1 MTVETIV
8 SAPLGVAGEYP
19 SHDNKLGLG
28 GVHIFTN
35 IKARDLMWPEL
46 KDGNTVSLVGV
57 GENGFPSWYKW
68 ESNKWHFSGYFGGMV
83 LADVDGALTHVD
95 STAVFSSDFEI
106 QGAGDTGQG
115 VLLKLSAAIK
125 EEIAK
130 KAGAGA
136 ITVKDATKTAAGVS
150 EITIAEGLELVVDGS
165 DTTKATVRIAPQVF
179 GQGTPS
185 AYLAG
190 MTKDKIITAADSD
203 AIVFYDMPMT
213 EAGRG
218 IEVDVDK
225 YGIQDPTF
233 DDPNVTGGTPTEV
246 LATIGFNESA
256 PEDGRITFSVKFKQA
271 GQAEAYLK
279 NPNGK
284 VVVYA
289 RDVKQGQELKPMF
302 LAGLVQAKGIEYIR
316 FHVSHT
322 FKSSDLIIDHTQ
334 AFMCFQ
340 QLTGGWRSS
349 VARNTFEQK
358 SGITFT
364 PMIEH
369 FGENILS
376 TAGEFKADA
385 PLTGG
390 DAGAGWDDLDVIGLH
405 NLTKVQAGIVGGK
418 FAVKNNGTGIA
429 DFMVDMAADHH
440 KTRMLRGRNVRFDF
454 ELVDKNDG
462 WNLGLFAW
470 TGEADK
476 FGDLYST
483 RNNQAINLNSGFTQ
497 IANTF
502 ISEDV
507 VLGAHKAS
515 VSGIVPNDANN
526 VIAFLYPV
534 EAQAP
539 ITLQIQFASMSATPF
554 TAYMET
560 SPILTSELHL
570 HFSEVYARFVQNSQ
584 GFASLRYTYNAKEQ
598 PAPTGIQF
606 KGKAPI
612 TIDTAAN
619 QVGGSQAR
627 GGEGAY
633 KFNFAG
639 TVSISVSASASNETG
654 NDSTMA
660 LFFRK
665 VNPDN
670 SLGDEIPDS
679 RATWTIK
686 AGDKNV
692 EHALPAFL
700 LDVAT
705 GDRIAPR
712 VLESAVDGGYLECDS
727 DRQPLLE
734 TIFDI
739 KELTP

>member
-1 MTVETIV
+1 MTKKFGTNVY
-8 SAPLGVAGEYP
+8 APVVAGDDTEDDAVAAYG
-19 SHDNKLGLG
+19 DELGRTIHHFDTEKEKDTFTGKFKSRLYKSWCVVKDSSAWYEWT
-28 GVHIFTN
+28 GVQ
-35 IKARDLMWPEL
+35 E
-46 KDGNTVSLVGV
+46 DGT
-57 GENGFPSWYKW
+57 
-68 ESNKWHFSGYFGGMV
+68 
-83 LADVDGALTHVD
+83 DGAWSELD
-95 STAVFSSDFEI
+95 LGSPSSAGVTLK
-106 QGAGDTGQG
+106 GAGKQ
-115 VLLKLSAAIK
+115 
-125 EEIAK
+125 
-130 KAGAGA
+130 
-136 ITVKDATKTAAGVS
+136 AAGVT
-150 EITIAEGLELVVDGS
+150 EITVAEGLELVPDKDDS
-165 DTTKATVRIAPQVF
+165 TKAIVRIAPQVF

-203 AIVFYDMPMT
+203 AIVFYDMSMT
-213 EAGRG
+213 EAGTG

-246 LATIGFNESA
+246 LATIGFNGSA
-256 PEDGRITFSVKFKQA
+256 PEDGRITFSVKLKQA
-271 GQAEAYLK
+271 GQVEAYLK

-322 FKSSDLIIDHTQ
+322 FKNSDLVIDHTQ

-340 QLTGGWRSS
+340 QLTGSWRTS

-358 SGITFT
+358 AGITFT

-376 TAGEFKADA
+376 ADHEFKNDIA
-385 PLTGG
+385 LRGLNSYS
-390 DAGAGWDDLDVIGLH
+390 GWDDLDIIGLR
-405 NLTKVQAGIVGGK
+405 NLTKVQAGVDGGK
-418 FAVKNNGTGIA
+418 LIVKNDGVSVT

-440 KTRMLRGRNVRFDF
+440 KTRMLRGHNVRFDF
-454 ELVDKNDG
+454 ELVDKNNG

-483 RNNQAINLNSGFTQ
+483 RTNGAINLNANFTQ
-497 IANTF
+497 ITNTF
-502 ISEDV
+502 ISEDAISGV
-507 VLGAHKAS
+507 HKVS
-515 VSGIVPNDANN
+515 VSGVVPDSANN
-526 VIAFLYPV
+526 VIAFLYPIQ
-534 EAQAP
+534 AQAP
-539 ITLQIQFASMSATPF
+539 ITLQIQSASMSTAPF

-560 SPILTSELHL
+560 SPILASELHL
-570 HFSEVYARFVQNSQ
+570 HFSEAYTRFVQNTQ
-584 GFASLRYTYNAKEQ
+584 GYASLRYTYNAAEQ

-670 SLGDEIPDS
+670 TLGDEIPGS
-679 RATWTIK
+679 RVTWTIK

-692 EHALPAFL
+692 EHGLPAFL
-700 LDVAT
+700 LDVVT

-712 VLESAVDGGYLECDS
+712 VLESAVDGGYLECDN
-727 DRQPLLE
+727 DRQPLIE

-739 KELTP
+739 KKLTP